1 MVETS
6 KNAEQY
12 RQIVRRVLTA
22 MGCEPT
28 YGNFRLWDPLLDWRA
43 TARLMDRPPT
53 RTALC
58 HVLDQRGQI
67 VKCEGR
73 PVVVA
78 EEIVACSESEVTEIL
93 RKRSKVF
100 LKYWP
105 CREERQ
111 GERSRAGSRMLE
123 RNPD

>member
-6 KNAEQY
+6 EKAEEY
-12 RQIVRRVLTA
+12 CAIVRRVLTA
-22 MGCEPT
+22 MGYEPT
-28 YGNFRLWDPLLDWRA
+28 YRNSRLWDPLLDWRA
-43 TARLMDRPPT
+43 TAKLMDRPLT

-78 EEIVACSESEVTEIL
+78 EEIVACSESEAVDIL
-93 RKRSKVF
+93 ARQSKVF
-100 LKYWP
+100 MNWW
-105 CREERQ
+105 
-111 GERSRAGSRMLE
+111 
-123 RNPD
+123 